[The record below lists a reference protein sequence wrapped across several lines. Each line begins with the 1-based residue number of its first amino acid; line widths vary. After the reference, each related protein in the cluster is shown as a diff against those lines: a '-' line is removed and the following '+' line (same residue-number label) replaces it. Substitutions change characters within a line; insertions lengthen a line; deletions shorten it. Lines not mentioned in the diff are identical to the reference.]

1 MNRYYIGDKI
11 CEYYYVHIIEDEY
24 ETKEIAKEDDLYGF
38 IQCLKHFGFVG

>member
-24 ETKEIAKEDDLYGF
+24 ENKGN
-38 IQCLKHFGFVG
+38 G